1 MKEFFKRHK
10 EIIFLGGLFFL
21 VFLSHFF
28 FEIHIYDDVF
38 FQKIPMNGL
47 FPFLKSRY
55 FEWSSRLLIEMVL
68 VTFLHLPDV
77 LWYFVN
83 SLMILLIGYSICKL
97 FRVEQFQGK
106 VLIYTLLFLY
116 PMYQMSGAGWY
127 ATSINYLWPFACGLF
142 SMIPIR
148 KVLDGEKIKISFY
161 PLYVISLLFACNQ
174 EQMCAI
180 VFSFYLLFVLYFV
193 MKDKNHTFLW
203 VLFFLSICSLF
214 FILTCPGNGARS
226 IQETATWYPEFQNF
240 NFMQKLALGLLSTV
254 SFTIFN
260 LKLPFLVLSCMLFF
274 LLYRHKNV
282 FVRLNAFFPVFVL
295 GVFQFFP
302 NVSSE
307 LFSFLSIF
315 SSSMQKYMT
324 KVISVPFDFSFL
336 LCFLFSVFLIL
347 SLVISIYFVLRED
360 KGKAK
365 YFIPLIYL
373 AGVASRCILGFS
385 STLYDSGERTFLFYH
400 FGMILCIMY
409 FGIFKSQ
416 KKNVSLYLILGVV
429 LVMLQLVNTMIL
441 V

>member
-1 MKEFFKRHK
+1 MKEYFKRHK
-10 EIIFLGGLFFL
+10 EIIFLGGLFLFIFL
-21 VFLSHFF
+21 AHFF
-28 FEIHIYDDVF
+28 FEIHIADDVW

-47 FPFLKSRY
+47 FSFLGSRY
-55 FEWSSRLLIEMVL
+55 FEWSSRLFIEMVL
-68 VTFLHLPDV
+68 VVFLHLPDV
-77 LWYFVN
+77 AWYFFN

-97 FRVEQFQGK
+97 FRIEQFLGK
-106 VLIYTLLFLY
+106 MLIYTLFFLY

-148 KVLDGEKIKISFY
+148 KVLDGEKIKISSC

-180 VFSFYLLFVLYFV
+180 VFSFYLLFVFYFFV
-193 MKDKNHTFLW
+193 KNKNNAFLW
-203 VLFFLSICSLF
+203 VMLFLSICSLL
-214 FILTCPGNGARS
+214 FILTCPGNGVRS

-240 NFMQKLALGLLSTV
+240 NLIQKLALGLLSTI
-254 SFTIFN
+254 SFTIFD

-307 LFSFLSIF
+307 LFSFLAIF
-315 SSSMQKYMT
+315 SSNMQKYMT
-324 KVISVPFDFSFL
+324 QVVYVSFDFSFL
-336 LCFLFSVFLIL
+336 LGIFFSVFLIL
-347 SLVISIYFVLRED
+347 SIAISIYFVLRED
-360 KGKAK
+360 EGNAK
-365 YFIPLIYL
+365 YFMPLIYL

-385 STLYDSGERTFLFYH
+385 STLYASGERTFLFYH

-409 FGIFKSQ
+409 FCVFKAQ
-416 KKNVSLYLILGVV
+416 KKNLSLYLILGVI
-429 LVMLQLVNTMIL
+429 LVVLQLVNTMIL